1 MTKQCIRKT
10 GNLNLGGG
18 GLYDSL
24 LSEIR
29 IKDTDKNQMEISRS
43 KRTQFYPKKEI
54 NSTIHVHQ
62 FPDLKCYQNV
72 CNILQSAATKKNQGH
87 IICIHYQLQ
96 LRFSYLLVY
105 ND

>member
-29 IKDTDKNQMEISRS
+29 IKDSDKNQMEISRS

-54 NSTIHVHQ
+54 NSTIHVHP
-62 FPDLKCYQNV
+62 FP
-72 CNILQSAATKKNQGH
+72 I
-87 IICIHYQLQ
+87 
-96 LRFSYLLVY
+96 
-105 ND
+105 